1 MNSSSEIASRLRIAV
16 DAAQEAGR
24 LTREFFQ
31 RTDLQVDYKE
41 DQSPVTPADRGAEK
55 LLRQRIVAA
64 FPHDAILGE
73 EFGEQPGS
81 SGYRWILDPIDGT
94 RSFVC
99 GVPLYG
105 TLVGVERDG
114 RSLVGVICI
123 PALEECVYAGIGQG
137 AWYCLGSNPPCP
149 ARVRRPGKLE
159 DAVFLTSQID
169 LFTARGA
176 LHVFQTF
183 EQRAAVTRTWGDCY
197 GYLLVA
203 TGRADLMIDPEV
215 KAWDAAA
222 LPPILEEAGG
232 VLTDWQGQPGFL
244 GGDAIGC
251 HPDLLDQVLKVTR
264 PFTPPPQPLTS

>member
-1 MNSSSEIASRLRIAV
+1 MNASSEIASRLRIAV

-24 LTREFFQ
+24 LTREFF
-31 RTDLQVDYKE
+31 RRSDLQVDYKA
-41 DQSPVTPADRGAEK
+41 DQSPVTPADRAAEER
-55 LLRQRIVAA
+55 LRKRIAAA
-64 FPHDAILGE
+64 FPDDGILGE
-73 EFGEQPGS
+73 EFGEQAGA

-123 PALEECVYAGIGQG
+123 PALEECVYAATGQG
-137 AWYCLGSNPPCP
+137 AWYCAGNLPPRP

-159 DAVFLTSQID
+159 EAVFLTSQID

-176 LHVFQTF
+176 LHVFQTL
-183 EQRAAVTRTWGDCY
+183 EQRAALTRTWGDCY

-203 TGRADLMIDPEV
+203 TGRADLMVDPEV
-215 KAWDAAA
+215 KDWDAAA

-232 VLTDWQGQPGFL
+232 VLTDWKGEPGFQ
-244 GGDAIGC
+244 GGEAIGC
-251 HPDLLDQVLKVTR
+251 HPELLDQVLEVTR
-264 PFTPPPQPLTS
+264 PFTPAPQPFVS